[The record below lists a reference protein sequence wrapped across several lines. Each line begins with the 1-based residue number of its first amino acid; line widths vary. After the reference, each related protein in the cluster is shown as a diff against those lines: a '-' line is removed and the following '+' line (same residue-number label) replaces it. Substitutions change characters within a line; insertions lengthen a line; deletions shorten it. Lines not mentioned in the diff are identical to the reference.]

1 VIGAGSH
8 QNGFGTDGAIKLR
21 WLWRALS
28 VRVSPKLVSWI
39 LLLALSVTLG
49 WALNRAAVPA
59 ALLLGPMIAAI
70 VLALSGV
77 RLGVPRWGFMAAQ
90 AVVGCLIARSL
101 TTSIVVSMV
110 RHWPTMVAV
119 VLVTILA
126 GGLVGW
132 VLVRLRAL
140 PGTTAAWG
148 SSPGAASA
156 MILMAED
163 FGADIRLVAFMQY
176 LRIVIVVL
184 SASIVSR
191 LLVADVGAA
200 PAARLSSFWVP
211 WHSLAQTVAI
221 AAVGALI
228 GRQLRIPAGPILVPM
243 ILGAVLQTTALV
255 EIALPSW
262 LLDIAYATT
271 GWYVGLAF
279 NREVII
285 YAFRAIPQ
293 MLLATLLL
301 IALCG
306 LSAVTLTLLLHTDP
320 LSAYLATSPGGLDS
334 VAIIAIA
341 SHADL
346 PFVLALQTLRMFMV
360 IVTGPPIAKLISR
373 YG

>member
-1 VIGAGSH
+1 V
-8 QNGFGTDGAIKLR
+8 QL
-21 WLWRALS
+21 L
-28 VRVSPKLVSWI
+28 PKLVSWVV
-39 LLLALSVTLG
+39 LLALSVLLG

-59 ALLLGPMIAAI
+59 VLLLGPMIAAI

-90 AVVGCLIARSL
+90 AIVGCLIARSL

-119 VLVTILA
+119 VLITILA

-176 LRIVIVVL
+176 LRVVIVVV

-191 LLVADVGAA
+191 LLVGHVAVA
-200 PAARLSSFWVP
+200 PAPSLSMSFWVP

-228 GRQLRIPAGPILVPM
+228 GRQLRIPAGPFLVPM
-243 ILGAVLQTTALV
+243 ILGAVLQTTGLV
-255 EIALPSW
+255 DIVLPSW
-262 LLDIAYATT
+262 LLEIAYATI

-279 NREVII
+279 NRDVII

-301 IALCG
+301 ITLCG
-306 LSAVTLTLLLHTDP
+306 LSAVMLILLLHTDP

-334 VAIIAIA
+334 VAIIAIG

-360 IVTGPPIAKLISR
+360 IMTGPAIAKWISR

>member
-1 VIGAGSH
+1 
-8 QNGFGTDGAIKLR
+8 
-21 WLWRALS
+21 
-28 VRVSPKLVSWI
+28 VRLPPTGVVSWVV
-39 LLLALSVTLG
+39 LLALSVPLG

-77 RLGVPRWGFMAAQ
+77 GLRVPRWGFMAAQ

-119 VLVTILA
+119 VLITILA
-126 GGLVGW
+126 AGLVGW

-176 LRIVIVVL
+176 LRVVIVVL

-191 LLVADVGAA
+191 LLVADVAAA
-200 PAARLSSFWVP
+200 PAPSVSMSFWVP

-228 GRQLRIPAGPILVPM
+228 GRQLRIPAGPFLVPM
-243 ILGAVLQTTALV
+243 MFGAVLQTTALV
-255 EIALPSW
+255 DIVLPSW
-262 LLDIAYATT
+262 LLEVAYATI

-279 NREVII
+279 NRDLIL
-285 YAFRAIPQ
+285 YAFRAVPQ

-306 LSAVTLTLLLHTDP
+306 LSAVMLTVLLHTDA

-334 VAIIAIA
+334 VAIIAIG

-360 IVTGPPIAKLISR
+360 ILTGPAIAKLISR

>member
-1 VIGAGSH
+1 VPP
-8 QNGFGTDGAIKLR
+8 R
-21 WLWRALS
+21 EP
-28 VRVSPKLVSWI
+28 VRLPAKVVSWVA
-39 LLLALSVTLG
+39 LLALSATLG
-49 WALNRAAVPA
+49 WVLNRAAVPA

-70 VLALSGV
+70 VLALGGV
-77 RLGVPRWGFMAAQ
+77 GLDVPRWTFMAAQ
-90 AVVGCLIARSL
+90 AIIGCLIARAL
-101 TTSIVVSMV
+101 TTSIEVSML
-110 RHWPTMVAV
+110 RHWPAMVGV
-119 VLVTILA
+119 VLITILA

-148 SSPGAASA
+148 SSPGAAHA

-176 LRIVIVVL
+176 LRVVVVVL
-184 SASIVSR
+184 SASLVSR
-191 LLVADVGAA
+191 LLVAHVATVST
-200 PAARLSSFWVP
+200 PSLLTPLFVP
-211 WHSLAQTVAI
+211 WHSLAQTLAI
-221 AAVGALI
+221 AAIGALI
-228 GRQLRIPAGPILVPM
+228 GWQLRIPAGPLLVPM
-243 ILGAVLQTTALV
+243 LVGAVLQATKLV
-255 EIALPSW
+255 DIVLPSW
-262 LLDIAYATT
+262 LLEIAYATI

-279 NREVII
+279 NRDVIV

-293 MLLATLLL
+293 LLLATFLL

-306 LSAVTLTLLLHTDP
+306 LSAIMLILWLHTDP

-334 VAIIAIA
+334 VAVIAIG

-360 IVTGPPIAKLISR
+360 IITGPAIAKLISR

>member
-191 LLVADVGAA
+191 LLVADVGA
-200 PAARLSSFWVP
+200 PSAARLSSFWVP

-221 AAVGALI
+221 AAIGALI
-228 GRQLRIPAGPILVPM
+228 GRQLRIPAGPFLVPM
-243 ILGAVLQTTALV
+243 IFGAVLQTTALV

-360 IVTGPPIAKLISR
+360 IVTGPAIAKLISR

>member
-1 VIGAGSH
+1 
-8 QNGFGTDGAIKLR
+8 
-21 WLWRALS
+21 
-28 VRVSPKLVSWI
+28 VRISPKLVSWVV
-39 LLLALSVTLG
+39 LLALSVPVG
-49 WALNRAAVPA
+49 WALNRAAIPA

-77 RLGVPRWGFMAAQ
+77 RLSVPRWGFMAAQ
-90 AVVGCLIARSL
+90 AIVGCLIARSL
-101 TTSIVVSMV
+101 TMSIVVSMV

-119 VLVTILA
+119 VLITILA

-176 LRIVIVVL
+176 LRVVIVVL

-191 LLVADVGAA
+191 LLVGHVAAA
-200 PAARLSSFWVP
+200 PAPRVWMSFWVP

-221 AAVGALI
+221 AAVGGLI
-228 GRQLRIPAGPILVPM
+228 GRQLRIPAGPFLVPM
-243 ILGAVLQTTALV
+243 MFGAVLQTTQLV
-255 EIALPSW
+255 DIVLPSW
-262 LLDIAYATT
+262 LLEIAYATI

-279 NREVII
+279 NRDVII

-293 MLLATLLL
+293 MLLATVLL

-306 LSAVTLTLLLHTDP
+306 LCAVMLTLLLHTDP

-334 VAIIAIA
+334 VAIIAIG

-360 IVTGPPIAKLISR
+360 TITGPAIAKLISR

>member
-1 VIGAGSH
+1 V
-8 QNGFGTDGAIKLR
+8 QL
-21 WLWRALS
+21 L
-28 VRVSPKLVSWI
+28 PKLVSWVV
-39 LLLALSVTLG
+39 LLALSVPLG

-90 AVVGCLIARSL
+90 AIVGCLIARSL

-119 VLVTILA
+119 VLITILA

-176 LRIVIVVL
+176 LRVVIVVV
-184 SASIVSR
+184 SATIVSR
-191 LLVADVGAA
+191 LLVGHVAVA
-200 PAARLSSFWVP
+200 PAPSLSMSFWVP

-228 GRQLRIPAGPILVPM
+228 GRQLRIPAGAFLVPM
-243 ILGAVLQTTALV
+243 IFGAVLQTTGLV
-255 EIALPSW
+255 DIVLPSW
-262 LLDIAYATT
+262 LLEIAYATI

-279 NREVII
+279 NRDLII
-285 YAFRAIPQ
+285 YVFRAIPQ
-293 MLLATLLL
+293 MLLATMLL
-301 IALCG
+301 ITLCG
-306 LSAVTLTLLLHTDP
+306 LSAVMLTLLLHTDP

-334 VAIIAIA
+334 VAIIAIG

-360 IVTGPPIAKLISR
+360 IMTGPAIAKWISR

>member
-1 VIGAGSH
+1 V
-8 QNGFGTDGAIKLR
+8 QL
-21 WLWRALS
+21 L
-28 VRVSPKLVSWI
+28 PKLVSWVV
-39 LLLALSVTLG
+39 LLALSVPLG

-90 AVVGCLIARSL
+90 AIVGCLIARSL

-119 VLVTILA
+119 VLITILA

-176 LRIVIVVL
+176 LRVVIVVV
-184 SASIVSR
+184 SATIVSR
-191 LLVADVGAA
+191 LLVGHVAVA
-200 PAARLSSFWVP
+200 PAPSLSMSFWVP

-221 AAVGALI
+221 AAVGTLI
-228 GRQLRIPAGPILVPM
+228 GRQLRIPAGPFLVPM
-243 ILGAVLQTTALV
+243 IFGAVLQTTGLV
-255 EIALPSW
+255 DIVLPSW
-262 LLDIAYATT
+262 LLEIAYATI

-279 NREVII
+279 NRDLII
-285 YAFRAIPQ
+285 YVFRAIPQ
-293 MLLATLLL
+293 MLLATMLL
-301 IALCG
+301 ITLCG
-306 LSAVTLTLLLHTDP
+306 LSAVMLTLLLHTDP

-334 VAIIAIA
+334 VAIIAIG

-360 IVTGPPIAKLISR
+360 IMTGPAIAKWISR

>member
-1 VIGAGSH
+1 VRLPA
-8 QNGFGTDGAIKLR
+8 T
-21 WLWRALS
+21 LS
-28 VRVSPKLVSWI
+28 SWI
-39 LLLALSVTLG
+39 VLLALSVPLA

-70 VLALSGV
+70 VLAICGV
-77 RLGVPRWGFMAAQ
+77 RLSVPRSGFMAAQ
-90 AVVGCLIARSL
+90 AIVGCLIARAL
-101 TTSIVVSMV
+101 TTSIVVSIM
-110 RHWPTMVAV
+110 RHWPTMIAV
-119 VLVTILA
+119 VLITIMA

-148 SSPGAASA
+148 SSTGAASA
-156 MILMAED
+156 MIPMAED

-176 LRIVIVVL
+176 LRVVVVVL
-184 SASIVSR
+184 SASMVSR
-191 LLVADVGAA
+191 LLAGPVAAA
-200 PAARLSSFWVP
+200 QAPSLSMPFLVP

-221 AAVGALI
+221 AAIGAVI
-228 GRQLRIPAGPILVPM
+228 GWRLRIPGGALLIPM
-243 ILGAVLQTTALV
+243 LFGAVLETTKLV
-255 EIALPSW
+255 DIVLPSW
-262 LLDIAYATT
+262 LLEIAYATI

-279 NREVII
+279 NRDVIV

-293 MLLATLLL
+293 LLLATLLL

-306 LSAVTLTLLLHTDP
+306 LSAVMLTLLLHTDP

-334 VAIIAIA
+334 VAIIAIG

-346 PFVLALQTLRMFMV
+346 PFVLALQTLRMFLV
-360 IVTGPPIAKLISR
+360 IMTGPAIAKLISR

>member
-1 VIGAGSH
+1 
-8 QNGFGTDGAIKLR
+8 
-21 WLWRALS
+21 
-28 VRVSPKLVSWI
+28 VRIPSKLVSWVV
-39 LLLALSVTLG
+39 LLALSVALG

-70 VLALSGV
+70 VLALGGV
-77 RLGVPRWGFMAAQ
+77 RLHVPRWGFMAAQ
-90 AVVGCLIARSL
+90 AIVGCLIARSL

-119 VLVTILA
+119 VLITILA

-176 LRIVIVVL
+176 LRVVVVVL

-191 LLVADVGAA
+191 LLVAHVAA
-200 PAARLSSFWVP
+200 PVPSVSMAFWVP

-228 GRQLRIPAGPILVPM
+228 GRQLRIPAGPLLVPM
-243 ILGAVLQTTALV
+243 MFGAVLQTTQLADIV
-255 EIALPSW
+255 LPSW
-262 LLDIAYATT
+262 LLEIAYATI

-279 NREVII
+279 NRDVII

-293 MLLATLLL
+293 MLLATVLL
-301 IALCG
+301 IALCA
-306 LSAVTLTLLLHTDP
+306 LCAVMLTLLLHTDP

-334 VAIIAIA
+334 VAIIAIG

-360 IVTGPPIAKLISR
+360 IMTGPAIAKLISR